1 MDMDSD
7 CSAAKATPPPRAAN
21 PRVSLPDQSALLKT
35 KIHLA
40 LNRVMAMYLSH
51 LEQLGDEHD
60 EAMGKLIDALPE
72 AERAKV
78 HLADIY
84 GQVRFDAIRR
94 YVLKAGNDA
103 CRELEEAV
111 DFLRLT

>member
-1 MDMDSD
+1 MEHSD
-7 CSAAKATPPPRAAN
+7 RPATQAAPPPHAATP
-21 PRVSLPDQSALLKT
+21 RVNLPDPGALLKT

-40 LNRVMAMYLSH
+40 LNRVMAIYLGH
-51 LEQLGDEHD
+51 LEQLADEHD
-60 EAMGKLIDALPE
+60 EAMRKLMDVLPE
-72 AERAKV
+72 SERAKV

-84 GQVRFDAIRR
+84 GEARFDAIRR

-103 CRELEEAV
+103 DRDLGEAV